1 MKKIILLGL
10 GIVLLI
16 AGVSA
21 YQVSIYAPPDLT
33 VGMPLVVNG
42 TTTFGIGT
50 PIDVVLYQQ
59 VTTSTE
65 IERQVAYVQSDNT
78 FRVIFDTTALSPGTY
93 KVEIPASGTG
103 DSITMRQIMLVDRS
117 GEILLSSPANQTLPG
132 PLQITGRIPTD
143 SNAGVQIIIIG
154 ADNSVFFGPA
164 YVGTDNQGRFN
175 LSVPVS
181 QPGDYDVSFTDGDGY
196 LGTWSIQMSDGS
208 VEVATE
214 AMTSAAVV
222 SAQGKAS
229 RDDPIFF
236 TVEPS
241 GNGPLVIITSAS
253 ADWVVEYPSSDGNLV
268 TVEEQGGSVS
278 PAIVINDTI
287 SPLYF
292 KVYPSRYS
300 VTDDISISATNAD
313 SIEVSGNVP
322 DAFGQAQTPPQP
334 QETQAPLPPAICIA
348 AAGMAEIFLY
358 FSRRR
363 RP

>member
-16 AGVSA
+16 TGVPA
-21 YQVSIYAPPDLT
+21 YQVSVYAPPDLT

-78 FRVIFDTTALSPGTY
+78 FRVIFDTTDLSPGIY

-103 DSITMRQIMLVDRS
+103 DSITMRQIKLVDRS
-117 GEILLSSPANQTLPG
+117 DEILLSSPANQTLPG
-132 PLQITGRIPTD
+132 PLLLVGQIPTD

-154 ADNSVFFGPA
+154 TDNSVFFGPA

-181 QPGDYDVSFTDGDGY
+181 QAGEYDVSFTDADGY
-196 LGTWSIQMSDGS
+196 LGTRSIRMTGGS
-208 VEVATE
+208 APATAE
-214 AMTSAAVV
+214 PMTPAAAV

-229 RDDPIFF
+229 RDNPLFF

-241 GNGPLVIITSAS
+241 GNGPLVITTSAS
-253 ADWVVEYPSSDGNLV
+253 ADWIVEYTGSGGNLV
-268 TVEEQGGSVS
+268 TLDEQGGSIS
-278 PAIVINDTI
+278 PAIVINNTGA
-287 SPLYF
+287 PLYF

-313 SIEVSGNVP
+313 SVGVSGKAQ
-322 DAFGQAQTPPQP
+322 DAFGQVPPP
-334 QETQAPLPPAICIA
+334 SLPAETQAPLPAGVCIA
-348 AAGMAEIFLY
+348 AAGMAGLCRY
-358 FSRRR
+358 FGRRR
-363 RP
+363 L

>member
-1 MKKIILLGL
+1 MKKIILLVL

-21 YQVSIYAPPDLT
+21 YQVYVYAPPELT

-78 FRVIFDTTALSPGTY
+78 FRVIFDTTDLSPGTY

-117 GEILLSSPANQTLPG
+117 DEIILSSPVNQTLPG
-132 PLQITGRIPTD
+132 PLQLAGQIPMD
-143 SNAGVQIIIIG
+143 GNAGIQIIIIG
-154 ADNSVFFGPA
+154 TGNSVFFGPA

-175 LSVPVS
+175 LSLPVS
-181 QPGDYDVSFTDGDGY
+181 QSGKYDVSFTDANGY
-196 LGTWSIQMSDGS
+196 LGTRSIQISGGS
-208 VEVATE
+208 APATSE
-214 AMTSAAVV
+214 AITPAAAV
-222 SAQGKAS
+222 SAQGKSS
-229 RDDPIFF
+229 RDNPLFF
-236 TVEPS
+236 AVYPS
-241 GNGPLVIITSAS
+241 GDGPLVISTSAS
-253 ADWVVEYPSSDGNLV
+253 ADWIVEYTGTKGNLISL
-268 TVEEQGGSVS
+268 EEHGGSIS
-278 PAIVINDTI
+278 PAIVINDTGA
-287 SPLYF
+287 PLYF

-300 VTDDISISATNAD
+300 ITDEISISATNAD
-313 SIEVSGNVP
+313 SIEVSGDVP
-322 DAFGQAQTPPQP
+322 DAFGQAQPPP
-334 QETQAPLPPAICIA
+334 RPEETQSPLPAAVCIA
-348 AAGMAEIFLY
+348 AAGTAGLCLY

-363 RP
+363 P